1 MRACTEAN
9 YITERAG
16 KASGKPSGA
25 AELAWGAV
33 IGGGT
38 FSLVAAATS
47 PAPAREEGR
56 RCPRFSTLE
65 VSVS

>member
-33 IGGGT
+33 IGAVRLTILSEPSVHHPQPHGG
-38 FSLVAAATS
+38 LQV
-47 PAPAREEGR
+47 
-56 RCPRFSTLE
+56 LI
-65 VSVS
+65 